1 MTARY
6 HLCLSRAVRLAIT
19 RCLHFK
25 HLGVTSAQTCQLV
38 VSAFLCDLSILEDQD
53 AVRRTNGGEAM
64 RNKKRHLPG
73 SKFGKAVK
81 YFELAARIECGSGF
95 VENQQLR
102 VAKISPRQGDFLP
115 FATGKIDPLFEAAPK
130 HLVVAVGES
139 SDGLIGHA
147 LLRCAFQ

>member
-38 VSAFLCDLSILEDQD
+38 VSAFLCNLAILEDQD
-53 AVRRTNGGEAM
+53 AVRRANGGEAV

-73 SKFGKAVK
+73 GKFGKAVK
-81 YFELAARIECGSGF
+81 YFELAARVERGRGL

-102 VAKISPRQGDFLP
+102 VAEISPR
-115 FATGKIDPLFEAAPK
+115 E
-130 HLVVAVGES
+130 
-139 SDGLIGHA
+139 
-147 LLRCAFQ
+147 R